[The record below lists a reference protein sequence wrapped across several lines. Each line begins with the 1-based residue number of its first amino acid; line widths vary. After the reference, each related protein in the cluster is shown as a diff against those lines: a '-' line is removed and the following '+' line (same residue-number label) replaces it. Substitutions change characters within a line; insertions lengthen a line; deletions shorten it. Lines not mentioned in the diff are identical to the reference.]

1 MFDLTHRAIFS
12 IDFSPTPLFVSAAL
26 NLAKSATS
34 RPPAPVSP
42 PLFTINFSQTM
53 TNKSI
58 LRTIALLLLPTLL
71 LFTACDPA
79 LRGNGDLVTETRSEK
94 DFDGLDVSVP
104 GKVVVLLGDEFKV
117 EVQVEEN
124 LLPYL
129 KTEVESGDL
138 FIYFSRNVRDVDNL
152 VVTVTMPKLVSVN
165 LSGSVE
171 FVANGAFAG
180 QLLDVD
186 LSGSGKV
193 EMGNINY
200 EKVAFNL
207 SGSGNI
213 NLRGEATELETFLSG
228 SGHLNALGCPV
239 KIADIHLSGSGSAK
253 VDVTDKLTAHI
264 SGSGEILYEGNPVV
278 DADISGSGRVK
289 KI

>member
-1 MFDLTHRAIFS
+1 MRA
-12 IDFSPTPLFVSAAL
+12 
-26 NLAKSATS
+26 
-34 RPPAPVSP
+34 
-42 PLFTINFSQTM
+42 
-53 TNKSI
+53 
-58 LRTIALLLLPTLL
+58 IALLLLPTLL

-94 DFDGLDVSVP
+94 NFDGLDVSVP
-104 GKVVVLLGDEFKV
+104 GKVVVLSGDEFKV

-171 FVANGAFAG
+171 FVANDAFSG
-180 QLLDVD
+180 DILDLNV
-186 LSGSGKV
+186 SGSGIV
-193 EMGNINY
+193 EMGNVNY
-200 EKVAFNL
+200 NKLSVEL
-207 SGSGNI
+207 SGSGN
-213 NLRGEATELETFLSG
+213 LDFRGKSIVLDASISG
-228 SGHLNALGCPV
+228 SGHLDALSCPV
-239 KIADIHLSGSGSAK
+239 ETADIHLSGSGSAK
-253 VDVTDKLTAHI
+253 VNVTDKLIAHI

-278 DADISGSGRVK
+278 DADISGSGRVN